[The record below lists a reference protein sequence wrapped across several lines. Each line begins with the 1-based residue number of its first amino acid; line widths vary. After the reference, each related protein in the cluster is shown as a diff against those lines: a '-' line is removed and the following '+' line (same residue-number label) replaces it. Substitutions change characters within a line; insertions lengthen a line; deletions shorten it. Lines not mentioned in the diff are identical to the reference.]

1 MTIVSQ
7 TKVLPGHKIEF
18 SDKSLPEG
26 AEVTVTVELTPQG
39 KRISA
44 IEYLKSLPPRARLYA
59 TLEEASNAIRE
70 ERDSWE

>member
-1 MTIVSQ
+1 MTIVSH
-7 TKVLPGHKIEF
+7 TKVLPGHKIVL
-18 SDKSLPEG
+18 SDNSLPEG
-26 AEVTVTVELTPQG
+26 ADVTVTVELSPEV

-44 IEYLKSLPPRARLYA
+44 IDFLKSLPPRARLYD